1 MSFRSTVLA
10 VSAFVCLVAGVVS
23 GQTISKTAPPIPVAE
38 IIHKFAQAETDNKNA
53 RNYYTFNQDYH
64 VMTVGIGG
72 NVNGD
77 FHRISDIV
85 LDDRGNRFEKI
96 TSFPVPTLVG
106 ISISNEDLQD
116 LAGVQPFAL
125 TLEDIPKYQIDYVG
139 TERIDELN
147 TYVFEVKP
155 KKMIEGQRYF
165 QGRIWVDDRD
175 LQVVKAA
182 GQAVPQGKNQAF
194 PHFETY
200 RENVDGK
207 YWFPTYT
214 YADDM
219 LEFKEAG
226 ALSVHMRMVVRLTN
240 YRKFST
246 DIKIAGGA
254 PADED
259 QKDSSGT
266 KKPEGKPVP
275 PPNQL

>member
-1 MSFRSTVLA
+1 MSLRSKVLA
-10 VSAFVCLVAGVVS
+10 VSAFVCLAAGVGS
-23 GQTISKTAPPIPVAE
+23 GQTVSKTVPPIPVAE

-53 RNYYTFNQDYH
+53 RSYYTFTQDYH
-64 VMTVGIGG
+64 VMTVGLGG
-72 NVNGD
+72 NVSGD
-77 FHRISDIV
+77 FHRISEIV

-96 TSFPVPTLVG
+96 TSFPVPTLENLQ
-106 ISISNEDLQD
+106 ITNEDLQD

-147 TYVFEVKP
+147 TYIFEVKP
-155 KKMIEGQRYF
+155 KKMKEGERYF

-182 GQAVPQGKNQAF
+182 GQAVPQVKGQAF

-214 YADDM
+214 YADDV
-219 LEFKEAG
+219 LEFKEG
-226 ALSVHMRMVVRLTN
+226 PGIRMRMVIRLTN
-240 YRKFST
+240 YRKFTT

-275 PPNQL
+275 PPKEL